1 MRNSSASPLKPYE
14 TATGT
19 DSSLPINP
27 LSNGSTAS
35 TITIPQRDSSVT
47 LNYNNSLSRGGYGG
61 VGGYG
66 GGSSYAGGYGGRSS
80 YGGSGYGGSY
90 GGGYGGST
98 YGNRGGYGGSSYGGY
113 GGSSYGGYGNRGM
126 GGYGGGGYGNNRF
139 GERGFGPNEMNKDAE
154 GGLVDNTMHWINKIQ
169 NTTDV
174 LAQFT
179 GLIMMNAEAIYT
191 SYSSFIGLLEGFSHL
206 GYILSGFT
214 FLRWLMGR
222 KKEITNKD
230 HPPNR
235 SNPFVNE
242 FQIAKKSPYRQ
253 WTSVIVIIGLF
264 VVGLPLLT
272 YLYKKMQDLVAD
284 DEEEQNA
291 AGEIP
296 WKPKIGI
303 AIADFKAAGPDDIE
317 FMKGDQI
324 LVISKPFAEWWEGEV
339 YSRGQGPLQRGLFPY
354 NFIEFGPEP
363 KQQGVG

>member
-1 MRNSSASPLKPYE
+1 
-14 TATGT
+14 
-19 DSSLPINP
+19 
-27 LSNGSTAS
+27 
-35 TITIPQRDSSVT
+35 
-47 LNYNNSLSRGGYGG
+47 
-61 VGGYG
+61 
-66 GGSSYAGGYGGRSS
+66 
-80 YGGSGYGGSY
+80 
-90 GGGYGGST
+90 
-98 YGNRGGYGGSSYGGY
+98 
-113 GGSSYGGYGNRGM
+113 M
-126 GGYGGGGYGNNRF
+126 GGFGGGGYGNNGRF
-139 GERGFGPNEMNKDAE
+139 GDRGGLGPNGEMNKDGE
-154 GGLVDNTMHWINKIQ
+154 GGIVDNTMHWINKIQ

-230 HPPNR
+230 QPPSR

-272 YLYKKMQDLVAD
+272 YLYKKMHELVDD

-291 AGEIP
+291 AGETP

-339 YSRGQGPLQRGLFPY
+339 YSRGQGPLQRGLFPF
-354 NFIEFGPEP
+354 NFIEFAQPQQ
-363 KQQGVG
+363 QQGVG

>member
-1 MRNSSASPLKPYE
+1 MRNSTSPLKPYE
-14 TATGT
+14 TTGT
-19 DSSLPINP
+19 DSILSSNP
-27 LSNGSTAS
+27 LSNAS
-35 TITIPQRDSSVT
+35 GTSITIPQRDSSVT
-47 LNYNNSLSRGGYGG
+47 LNYNNSLSRGNR
-61 VGGYG
+61 GYG
-66 GGSSYAGGYGGRSS
+66 GGYGS
-80 YGGSGYGGSY
+80 SY
-90 GGGYGGST
+90 GGGYGGSN
-98 YGNRGGYGGSSYGGY
+98 YGSSYGGY
-113 GGSSYGGYGNRGM
+113 GGGNRGYGGSGYGSGSYGGYGGGYGGNRGGLGYG
-126 GGYGGGGYGNNRF
+126 GGYGGGGYGNNSRF
-139 GERGFGPNEMNKDAE
+139 GDRGLIGPNGEMNKDSE
-154 GGLVDNTMHWINKIQ
+154 GGFVDNTMHWINKIQ

-214 FLRWLMGR
+214 FLRWLIGR

-230 HPPNR
+230 QPRNP

-272 YLYKKMQDLVAD
+272 YLYKKMHELVDD
-284 DEEEQNA
+284 DEDEQNKE
-291 AGEIP
+291 GEAP

-303 AIADFKAAGPDDIE
+303 AIADYKAAGPDDIE

-339 YSRGQGPLQRGLFPY
+339 YSRGQGPLQRGLFPF
-354 NFIEFGPEP
+354 NFIEFVHP
-363 KQQGVG
+363 QQGVG